1 MFCGSGLYGAELS
14 AAVVLLSELCKITT
28 KSSLFPLTIYT
39 SVKQNV
45 LGKLRMFV
53 DKMHH

>member
-14 AAVVLLSELCKITT
+14 AAVVLLSELCKSTT
-28 KSSLFPLTIYT
+28 KSSLLPLKKDIGTVV
-39 SVKQNV
+39 SV
-45 LGKLRMFV
+45 V